1 VPPASALWLLAD
13 SRLPTGSHAHSG
25 GLEAAVR
32 RGLVRVPDDVAAWLA
47 GRVPTA
53 GLVTAAA
60 AAAACARVG
69 CATEGG
75 APSLDSMDEERPS
88 PEPERSAGT
97 ERGAPSLD
105 SMGEER
111 PSPELGPPTRG
122 DDPVVL
128 NDSRFPS
135 RSGTSEIDW
144 VPWDAAVSARTPVAA
159 LREVS
164 RAQGR
169 AMLRTVRAAWPHAVV
184 DGLGARPHQ
193 ALVLGVVT
201 AAAGGS
207 AHDAAALAVHHI
219 VGQVCSAGVR
229 LLGLDP
235 LALAGVH
242 ARALEEHAGV
252 VDRATDAGT
261 RAAARDSPD
270 LLPTATTPLPE
281 VLAVVHA
288 RSEGALFAS

>member
-1 VPPASALWLLAD
+1 MPPAPALWLLAD
-13 SRLPTGSHAHSG
+13 SRLPTGGHAHSA

-32 RGLVRVPDDVAAWLA
+32 RGLVRAPDDVAAWLA

-53 GLVTAAA
+53 GLATAAA
-60 AAAACARVG
+60 AAAACALVG
-69 CATEGG
+69 
-75 APSLDSMDEERPS
+75 
-88 PEPERSAGT
+88 SAA
-97 ERGAPSLD
+97 ERGAPSVE
-105 SMGEER
+105 SMDQGR
-111 PSPELGPPTRG
+111 PSSESSSRPRSARG
-122 DDPVVL
+122 A
-128 NDSRFPS
+128 PS
-135 RSGTSEIDW
+135 RASIERGVPSVRIDW
-144 VPWDAAVSARTPVAA
+144 ARWDAALSARTPVAA

-193 ALVLGVVT
+193 AFVLGVVS

-207 AHDAAALAVHHI
+207 AHDAAALAVHHL

-242 ARALEEHAGV
+242 AQALSEHAEV
-252 VDRATDAGT
+252 VDRGAEAGT
-261 RAAARDSPD
+261 RAAARDEPD
-270 LLPTATTPLPE
+270 LLPTATTPLPD

>member
-1 VPPASALWLLAD
+1 VTGLWLLAD
-13 SRLPTGSHAHSG
+13 SRLPTGGHAHSG

-32 RGLVRVPDDVAAWLA
+32 RGLVRAPDDVAAWLA

-60 AAAACARVG
+60 AAAACALVG
-69 CATEGG
+69 PG
-75 APSLDSMDEERPS
+75 S
-88 PEPERSAGT
+88 
-97 ERGAPSLD
+97 ERGAPSVD
-105 SMGEER
+105 SSGEGR
-111 PSPELGPPTRG
+111 PSPDRRAVPDVDWTR
-122 DDPVVL
+122 
-128 NDSRFPS
+128 
-135 RSGTSEIDW
+135 
-144 VPWDAAVSARTPVAA
+144 WDAAISARTPVAA

-169 AMLRTVRAAWPHAVV
+169 AMLRTVRAAWPHAAV
-184 DGLGARPHQ
+184 DGLGPRPHQ
-193 ALVLGVVT
+193 ALALGVVT

-207 AHDAAALAVHHI
+207 AHDAAALAVHHL

-252 VDRATDAGT
+252 IARAADAGT
-261 RAAARDSPD
+261 RAATRDAPD

>member
-1 VPPASALWLLAD
+1 VPPAPALWLLAD
-13 SRLPTGSHAHSG
+13 SRLPTGGHAHSG

-60 AAAACARVG
+60 AAAACSLVIGSER
-69 CATEGG
+69 G
-75 APSLDSMDEERPS
+75 APSVGSIGEKRPS
-88 PEPERSAGT
+88 PEPERSAAS
-97 ERGAPSLD
+97 ERGAPWVGSI
-105 SMGEER
+105 GEER
-111 PSPELGPPTRG
+111 PSTGPRATP
-122 DDPVVL
+122 DV
-128 NDSRFPS
+128 
-135 RSGTSEIDW
+135 DW
-144 VPWDAAVSARTPVAA
+144 VPWDAALSARTPVAA

-164 RAQGR
+164 RQQGR
-169 AMLRTVRAAWPHAVV
+169 AMLRTVRAAWPHAAVH
-184 DGLGARPHQ
+184 GLGARPHQ

-207 AHDAAALAVHHI
+207 AHDAAALAVHHL

-252 VDRATDAGT
+252 VDRAAHAGT
-261 RAAARDSPD
+261 RAAAHHEPD

>member
-1 VPPASALWLLAD
+1 MTALWLLAD
-13 SRLPTGSHAHSG
+13 SRLPTGGHAHSG

-32 RGLVRVPDDVAAWLA
+32 RGLVRAPDDVAAWLG

-60 AAAACARVG
+60 AAAACVL
-69 CATEGG
+69 GG
-75 APSLDSMDEERPS
+75 PGS
-88 PEPERSAGT
+88 
-97 ERGAPSLD
+97 ERGAPSVE
-105 SMGEER
+105 STGQGR
-111 PSPELGPPTRG
+111 PSPESSARPRSERGVPSLDSIERG
-122 DDPVVL
+122 D
-128 NDSRFPS
+128 PS
-135 RSGTSEIDW
+135 VSTDW
-144 VPWDAAVSARTPVAA
+144 ARWDDALSARTPVAA

-169 AMLRTVRAAWPHAVV
+169 AMLRTVRAAWPHAAV

-193 ALVLGVVT
+193 AFVLGVVT

-207 AHDAAALAVHHI
+207 AHDAAALAVHHL

-242 ARALEEHAGV
+242 ARSLEEHAEV
-252 VDRATDAGT
+252 VERAADAGT
-261 RAAARDSPD
+261 RAAAHDEPD
-270 LLPTATTPLPE
+270 LMPTATTPLPE

>member
-1 VPPASALWLLAD
+1 VPPAPALWLLAD
-13 SRLPTGSHAHSG
+13 SRLPTGGHAHSG

-32 RGLVRVPDDVAAWLA
+32 RGLVRSPDDVAAWLA

-60 AAAACARVG
+60 AAAACALVSERGV
-69 CATEGG
+69 
-75 APSLDSMDEERPS
+75 PSVESTGQGRPS
-88 PEPERSAGT
+88 PEPERPGGS
-97 ERGAPSLD
+97 ERRVPSVE
-105 SMGEER
+105 SIGEGR
-111 PSPELGPPTRG
+111 PSPEPRAAPG
-122 DDPVVL
+122 V
-128 NDSRFPS
+128 
-135 RSGTSEIDW
+135 DW
-144 VPWDAAVSARTPVAA
+144 ARWDAALSARTPVAA

-169 AMLRTVRAAWPHAVV
+169 AMLRTVRAAWPHAAVQR
-184 DGLGARPHQ
+184 LGARPHQ
-193 ALVLGVVT
+193 AFVLGVVT

-207 AHDAAALAVHHI
+207 AHDAAALAVHHL

-242 ARALEEHAGV
+242 ARALEEHADV
-252 VDRATDAGT
+252 VARATDAGA
-261 RAAARDSPD
+261 RAAAEDDPD

>member
-1 VPPASALWLLAD
+1 VTALWLLAD
-13 SRLPTGSHAHSG
+13 SRLPTGGHAHSG
-25 GLEAAVR
+25 GLEAAVH
-32 RGLVRVPDDVAAWLA
+32 RGLVRTPADVAAWLA

-53 GLVTAAA
+53 GLVTAAG
-60 AAAACARVG
+60 AAAACALVG
-69 CATEGG
+69 AARPG
-75 APSLDSMDEERPS
+75 SERRA
-88 PEPERSAGT
+88 RSV
-97 ERGAPSLD
+97 D
-105 SMGEER
+105 SMGEGRPSSESPARPGSERRAPSVDSIGKGR
-111 PSPELGPPTRG
+111 PSPKPDAAP
-122 DDPVVL
+122 
-128 NDSRFPS
+128 
-135 RSGTSEIDW
+135 DW
-144 VPWDAAVSARTPVAA
+144 ERWDAALSARTPVAA

-169 AMLRTVRAAWPHAVV
+169 AMLRTVRAAWPHAPVE
-184 DGLGARPHQ
+184 GLGARPHQ
-193 ALVLGVVT
+193 ALVLGVAT

-207 AHDAAALAVHHI
+207 SHAAAALAVHHL

-242 ARALEEHAGV
+242 ARALDEHSGLV
-252 VDRATDAGT
+252 E
-261 RAAARDSPD
+261 RAARVGADAAAEDEPD

>member
-1 VPPASALWLLAD
+1 LVPPAPALWLLAD
-13 SRLPTGSHAHSG
+13 SRLPTGGHAHSG

-32 RGLVRVPDDVAAWLA
+32 RGLVRAPDDIAAWLA

-53 GLVTAAA
+53 GLVTAAG
-60 AAAACARVG
+60 AAAACALVG
-69 CATEGG
+69 SG
-75 APSLDSMDEERPS
+75 R
-88 PEPERSAGT
+88 
-97 ERGAPSLD
+97 
-105 SMGEER
+105 
-111 PSPELGPPTRG
+111 PPTARG
-122 DDPVVL
+122 EPCAAPADRTFPSHGDAPARGEAPVVPGG
-128 NDSRFPS
+128 SGFPS
-135 RSGTSEIDW
+135 RSVDW
-144 VPWDAAVSARTPVAA
+144 GRWDAALSARTPVAA

-169 AMLRTVRAAWPHAVV
+169 AMLRTVRAAWPHAAV

-201 AAAGGS
+201 AAAEGS
-207 AHDAAALAVHHI
+207 AHDAAALAVHHL

-242 ARALEEHAGV
+242 ARSLDEHAAV
-252 VDRATDAGT
+252 VDRAAAAGT
-261 RAAARDSPD
+261 RAAARDDPD

-281 VLAVVHA
+281 ILAVVHA

>member
-1 VPPASALWLLAD
+1 LVPPAPALWLLAD
-13 SRLPTGSHAHSG
+13 SRLPTGGHAHSG

-32 RGLVRVPDDVAAWLA
+32 RGLVRTPDDVAAWLA

-53 GLVTAAA
+53 GLVTGAA
-60 AAAACARVG
+60 AAAACVLVG
-69 CATEGG
+69 
-75 APSLDSMDEERPS
+75 SERW
-88 PEPERSAGT
+88 
-97 ERGAPSLD
+97 APSLD
-105 SMGEER
+105 SMGEGR
-111 PSPELGPPTRG
+111 PSPERCVAP
-122 DDPVVL
+122 DV
-128 NDSRFPS
+128 
-135 RSGTSEIDW
+135 DW
-144 VPWDAAVSARTPVAA
+144 ACWDAAVSARTPVAA

-169 AMLRTVRAAWPHAVV
+169 AMLRTVRAAWPHAAVA
-184 DGLGARPHQ
+184 GLGTRPHQ

-207 AHDAAALAVHHI
+207 AHDAAALAVHHL

-242 ARALEEHAGV
+242 ARALEEHAEV
-252 VDRATDAGT
+252 VDRAADAGT
-261 RAAARDSPD
+261 RAADADEPD

>member
-1 VPPASALWLLAD
+1 MTALWLLAD
-13 SRLPTGSHAHSG
+13 SRLPTGGHAHSG

-32 RGLVRVPDDVAAWLA
+32 RGLVRTPDDVAAWLA

-60 AAAACARVG
+60 AAAACVLVG
-69 CATEGG
+69 SGPGSERR
-75 APSLDSMDEERPS
+75 APSVDSMGQGRLSAESARPQ
-88 PEPERSAGT
+88 GL
-97 ERGAPSLD
+97 ERGAPSVE
-105 SMGEER
+105 SMGQGR
-111 PSPELGPPTRG
+111 PSPELRATP
-122 DDPVVL
+122 DV
-128 NDSRFPS
+128 
-135 RSGTSEIDW
+135 DW
-144 VPWDAAVSARTPVAA
+144 ARWDAAISARIPVAA

-184 DGLGARPHQ
+184 GGLGARPHQ
-193 ALVLGVVT
+193 VLVLGVVT
-201 AAAGGS
+201 AAAAGS
-207 AHDAAALAVHHI
+207 AHDAAALAVHHH

-252 VDRATDAGT
+252 VDRAADAGA
-261 RAAARDSPD
+261 RAAARDEPD

>member
-1 VPPASALWLLAD
+1 MPPAPALWLLAD
-13 SRLPTGSHAHSG
+13 SRLPTGGHAHSG

-32 RGLVRVPDDVAAWLA
+32 RGLVRAPDDVAAWLD

-60 AAAACARVG
+60 AAAACVLVGAR
-69 CATEGG
+69 
-75 APSLDSMDEERPS
+75 S
-88 PEPERSAGT
+88 
-97 ERGAPSLD
+97 ERGAPSVD
-105 SMGEER
+105 SSGEGR
-111 PSPELGPPTRG
+111 PPSDRRAVPDVDWTR
-122 DDPVVL
+122 
-128 NDSRFPS
+128 
-135 RSGTSEIDW
+135 
-144 VPWDAAVSARTPVAA
+144 WDAAISARTPVAA

-169 AMLRTVRAAWPHAVV
+169 AMLRTVRAAWPHAAV

-207 AHDAAALAVHHI
+207 AHDAAALAVHHL

-242 ARALEEHAGV
+242 ARSLEEHADV
-252 VDRATDAGT
+252 MARAAEVGT
-261 RAAARDSPD
+261 RAATRDAPE

>member
-1 VPPASALWLLAD
+1 MPPAPALWLLAD
-13 SRLPTGSHAHSG
+13 SRLPTGGHAHSG
-25 GLEAAVR
+25 GLEVAVR
-32 RGLVRVPDDVAAWLA
+32 RGLVRVPGDVAAWLA

-53 GLVTAAA
+53 GLVTAS
-60 AAAACARVG
+60 AAAACALLSER
-69 CATEGG
+69 G
-75 APSLDSMDEERPS
+75 APSVGSIGEGRPS
-88 PEPERSAGT
+88 PEPRDART
-97 ERGAPSLD
+97 
-105 SMGEER
+105 
-111 PSPELGPPTRG
+111 
-122 DDPVVL
+122 V
-128 NDSRFPS
+128 
-135 RSGTSEIDW
+135 DW
-144 VPWDAAVSARTPVAA
+144 ARWDAALSARTPVAA

-169 AMLRTVRAAWPHAVV
+169 AMLRTVRAAWPHAAV

-207 AHDAAALAVHHI
+207 AHDAAALAVHHL

-242 ARALEEHAGV
+242 ARALHEHAAV
-252 VDRATDAGT
+252 VDRAADAGT
-261 RAAARDSPD
+261 RAATEDDPD
-270 LLPTATTPLPE
+270 LLSTATTPLPE

-288 RSEGALFAS
+288 CSEGALFAS